1 MQRTS
6 SILAW
11 ILQNEFHR
19 GLYEFLLVKVG
30 LTSFAVT
37 VALGVL
43 VASRW
48 SCRNS
53 FDFFL
58 FDETKLNLHGLD
70 LVFIIVSLVATF
82 LRHHVQLTL
91 IVLIITFLEVRFT
104 LVIVTF
110 IRWNELFRICV
121 ELLVATRSI

>member
-19 GLYEFLLVKVG
+19 GLYELLLVKVG

-43 VASRW
+43 VASRR